1 MKSKRFWA
9 FLITFTGGCLLAAYG
24 VNKGAELIALGT
36 LIALVNTGSA
46 TYMIADTVR
55 PSGAI
60 SKTQEKSPV

>member
-1 MKSKRFWA
+1 MKSKRFTA
-9 FLITFTGGCLLAAYG
+9 FLITFIGGCLLAAYG
-24 VNKGAELIALGT
+24 VNKGADLIALGT

-60 SKTQEKSPV
+60 PVGQTKKE